1 MPNFKCKSI
10 KTLALPYEKDG
21 VCFEWVATNAD
32 TKLIYTS
39 FKGANFFIQLTHSL
53 LKNEFIIKGE
63 KNSKPGQ
70 VGLLQKALL
79 IFKEHFCE
87 GIINEA
93 LALKP
98 TRLLDESEFIVDE
111 TVFVVQKM
119 AEFKE
124 NFIEIGFGS
133 GRHLLYQ
140 AQNNP
145 HTLIIGIEIYAP
157 AIEQVA
163 KLAMRANLNNVV
175 LIKSDARLV
184 LGVLPSNSLDKIFLH
199 FPVPWNKQEHRRVM
213 SADFAK
219 ECLRVLKVGG
229 RFELRTD
236 SAEYFEF
243 ANVVFSSLANTQI
256 HSAKN
261 ENLSI
266 TSKYETRWKKQDKD
280 IYDLSVVCQQKSAP
294 LAENLGFQR
303 LNLSFN
309 AEQIAR
315 IRANFA
321 QKRFVGE
328 DFFIRLENC
337 YAIDKENLL
346 LKFVF
351 GAFHKNEH
359 GYLLL
364 NQSPKFLFKEPF
376 YTKENVKAL
385 EKLSEFLR

>member
-1 MPNFKCKSI
+1 MPNFKCRSV
-10 KTLALPYEKDG
+10 KTLALPYEKEG
-21 VCFEWVATNAD
+21 VCFEWAGVNAD
-32 TKLIYTS
+32 TRLIYTS
-39 FKGANFFIQLTHSL
+39 FKGANFFIQISHSP

-63 KNSKPGQ
+63 KHSKPGQ

-98 TRLLDESEFIVDE
+98 TRLLDESEFIASNVAC
-111 TVFVVQKM
+111 VGQKM

-124 NFIEIGFGS
+124 IFLEIGFGS

-145 HTLIIGIEIYAP
+145 HTLIIGVEIYTP

-163 KLAMRANLNNVV
+163 KLAMRANLNNVL
-175 LIKSDARLV
+175 LIKSDVRLL
-184 LGVLPSNSLDKIFLH
+184 LGVLPSNSLDRIFLH
-199 FPVPWNKQEHRRVM
+199 FPVPWDKQEHRRVVGT
-213 SADFAK
+213 DFAK
-219 ECLRVLKVGG
+219 ECLRVLKQNG

-280 IYDLSVVCQQKSAP
+280 IYDLFVVCGQESAP
-294 LAENLGFQR
+294 LAENLGFER
-303 LNLSFN
+303 LNLSFTP
-309 AEQIAR
+309 EQLAH
-315 IRANFA
+315 IRANFSH
-321 QKRFVGE
+321 KHFRGE
-328 DFFIRLENC
+328 DFFIRLEIF
-337 YAIDKENLL
+337 YTIDKENAL

-351 GAFHKNEH
+351 GSFFGNEH